1 LTKNIAK
8 RRASFGGLLSLV
20 FLALGFLVLSQM
32 VTAPSA
38 RADRGGWVASG
49 GELFR
54 FGKNPWFLKNTK
66 TVDYCIEVDTASVSA
81 TKTTVQEVVREA
93 IEYWQN
99 EFKAQGAMTSAG
111 FVALGTQ
118 TFNEVAACGE
128 SVPLQFLIG
137 HGVLDKDEI
146 EALEDPKRFVG
157 VSIRK
162 EYDTETLTGKGIVY
176 IASDRGPN
184 AYTARANSTHLFP
197 EAWKERRLLFYA
209 LIHEMGHVFGI
220 PHTGNGLMSEVF
232 LEQLLHKRFVSFYL
246 NNPVAPFLVAPLT
259 MESCVPFS
267 SFNAGFFQV
276 PTDAAC
282 IRLEGKS
289 AGANYEWSVSYRKTL
304 TSPPV
309 LAGTLKATPL
319 MQLLASAKP
328 VTVVQLPTEQKVF
341 SLTERQMNTFMI
353 GPVFVE
359 TTARG
364 LFTTTTSPRPFDL
377 QLELRP
383 DSVVMTGLVGGRM
396 MPVFIY
402 SPPSLIHQFFP
413 TGP

>member
-1 LTKNIAK
+1 MSQFTNCFTQLKVHWVL
-8 RRASFGGLLSLV
+8 GLVIVSSLMGAP
-20 FLALGFLVLSQM
+20 LAI
-32 VTAPSA
+32 
-38 RADRGGWVASG
+38 ADRGGWVASG

-54 FGKNPWFLKNTK
+54 YGKNPWFLKNTK
-66 TVDYCIEVDTASVSA
+66 TVDYCIDLDTASVSA
-81 TKTTVQEVVREA
+81 SKATVQEVIREA
-93 IEYWQN
+93 IAYWQN
-99 EFKAQGAMTSAG
+99 EFKTQGASAG
-111 FVALGTQ
+111 AGFAALGTQ
-118 TFNEVAACGE
+118 TFNEVPACGE
-128 SVPLQFLIG
+128 NVPLQFRIG
-137 HGVLDKDEI
+137 HGVLDKDE
-146 EALEDPKRFVG
+146 LEELQDPKRFVG

-162 EYDTETLTGKGIVY
+162 EYDTVTLAGKGIVY
-176 IASDRGPN
+176 ISSDRGPN
-184 AYTARANSTHLFP
+184 AYTARPNSTHLFP

-232 LEQLLHKRFVSFYL
+232 LEQLLHKRFVQFYL
-246 NNPVAPFLVAPLT
+246 DNPVAPFLLAPLT

-282 IRLEGKS
+282 LRLEGKS
-289 AGANYEWSVSYRKTL
+289 IGANYEWSVFYRKTL
-304 TSPPV
+304 GAPPV
-309 LAGTLKATPL
+309 QAGTLKASPL

-328 VTVVQLPTEQKVF
+328 VAIVQLPTEQKVF

-364 LFTTTTSPRPFDL
+364 LFTTMTSPRPFDL

-383 DSVVMTGLVGGRM
+383 ESVVMTGLVGGRM
-396 MPVFIY
+396 VPVFIY
-402 SPPSLIHQFFP
+402 SPPSLITQFFP